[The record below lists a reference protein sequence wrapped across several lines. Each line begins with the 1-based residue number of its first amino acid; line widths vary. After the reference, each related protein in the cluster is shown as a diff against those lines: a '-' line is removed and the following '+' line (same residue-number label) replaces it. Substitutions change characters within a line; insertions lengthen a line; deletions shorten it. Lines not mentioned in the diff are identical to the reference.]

1 MGDMLTRERGC
12 ACRTEDRL
20 EEAILMRVHGYA
32 RVSTKLGRL
41 ARSIAITAAIAAWAG
56 MAEAKDPPQPPSA
69 TDQAKPSKWKGWF
82 GSEGG
87 GSKWKGW
94 FTLNPKKE

>member
-1 MGDMLTRERGC
+1 MTVYR
-12 ACRTEDRL
+12 
-20 EEAILMRVHGYA
+20 YA
-32 RVSTKLGRL
+32 RVSTKLDRL
-41 ARSIAITAAIAAWAG
+41 ARSIAIAAAIAAWAG

-82 GSEGG
+82 EPHNGSG
-87 GSKWKGW
+87 KWKGW